1 MLHVKNVLVPTD
13 FSRCADQALLQA
25 AVLAQQSGATLH
37 LLHVAT
43 LPSYRGGDGEAE
55 ARTHDLVSWLR
66 KMAAVPDLHILEA
79 ERRGLSVA
87 SEILSYADEIDADLV
102 VIGTHGRT
110 SLGATLLGSVAIE
123 VVRHAECPV
132 VTVREQ
138 DEARL
143 LTTMSH
149 VLVPVDFSEFSHR
162 CLRKA
167 AILARES
174 GATLHLL
181 HVVDAPLHPTFYA
194 SGVKGPLDVDPELHE
209 RCRLEMVRL
218 AAEEAPGV
226 QTEMS
231 VEQGNPADVIC
242 RFAERGTVDLVFIAT
257 HGLTGVRRFLMGSV
271 TEKVVRHAPCPVF
284 VVKAF
289 GKTLLAP
296 ADATGTPQEQEGQE

>member
-1 MLHVKNVLVPTD
+1 MLHVTNVLVPTD

-25 AVLAQQSGATLH
+25 AALANQAGATLH

-43 LPSYRGGDGEAE
+43 LPSHRGGDGEAE

-66 KMAAVPDLHILEA
+66 KMAAVPDLNILEA

-87 SEILSYADEIDADLV
+87 SEILTYAEQIDADLV
-102 VIGTHGRT
+102 VIGTHGRS
-110 SLGATLLGSVAIE
+110 SLGATLLGSVAVE
-123 VVRHAECPV
+123 VVRHAACPV

-138 DEARL
+138 EEARL
-143 LTTMSH
+143 ISAMTD
-149 VLVPVDFSEFSHR
+149 VLVPVDFSGFSHR

-167 AILARES
+167 AILARET

-194 SGVKGPLDVDPELHE
+194 SGVKGPLDIDPELHE
-209 RCRLEMVRL
+209 RCRLELVRL
-218 AAEEAPGV
+218 AAEHAPGIP
-226 QTEMS
+226 TELY
-231 VEQGNPADVIC
+231 VDQGHPADVIC
-242 RFAERGTVDLVFIAT
+242 RFADRGAVDLVFIAT
-257 HGLTGVRRFLMGSV
+257 HGLTGLRRFLMGSV

-289 GKTLLAP
+289 GKTLLAAGEP
-296 ADATGTPQEQEGQE
+296 GQEGQA